1 MSNDLVIYPVD
12 WYHPKKGPI
21 TDDVS
26 VTGLLGIISSEY
38 LITFAPSKC
47 TAYS

>member
-26 VTGLLGIISSEY
+26 VTGLGIISPECP
-38 LITFAPSKC
+38 ITFASSKC

>member
-26 VTGLLGIISSEY
+26 VTSLGIIFPEC